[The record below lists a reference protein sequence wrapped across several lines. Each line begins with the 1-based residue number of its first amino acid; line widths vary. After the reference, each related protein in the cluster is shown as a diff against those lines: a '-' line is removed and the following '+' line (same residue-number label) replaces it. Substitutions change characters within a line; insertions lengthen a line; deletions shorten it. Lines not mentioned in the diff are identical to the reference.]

1 MFSRSVL
8 KLYITY
14 GLPVLLRAKQK
25 KKKSVYV
32 IIFVVLFTETDK
44 AVYLDGMPAH
54 E

>member
-14 GLPVLLRAKQK
+14 GLPVLLRTKQQ
-25 KKKSVYV
+25 KKSVYV
-32 IIFVVLFTETDK
+32 IIFVVLFTKTDK